1 MVPLQL
7 TLKGLYSY
15 KERQTINFEKL
26 TSSQLFG
33 IFGSVGCGKS
43 SILEAIMFVL
53 YDRSDRLN
61 KSGDNRYYNMLNLQ
75 SKELE
80 IDFIFLAESHSRGK
94 YRFCFSAK
102 RKNSDFE
109 KVEVKDRCQ
118 YQWKDEQW
126 VPLEVSD
133 ASEILGMTYDNFM
146 QAVIIPQGKFREFV
160 DQKPVARTQMLKELF
175 HLEKFDLGAKTGSLI
190 KRTELKITDI
200 RARLGEIGHV
210 SEEDISMHE
219 AELKELE
226 EDLYR
231 NRLLLDK
238 LEKECQQLEQLK
250 KLFDEIEATQQQ
262 WQNLKN
268 RSAHYHEKEERLKAY
283 IKACTHFNEKL
294 NLWSETLTEKGK
306 RAEEL
311 SGLHER
317 IKKGQQKL
325 SEAQKELEGKQA
337 AYAKREHSQ
346 QQCDD
351 LETVISI
358 RSLQDNLKKL
368 ETSVKKES
376 QAVEELAAYLTQQKE
391 MLGEKERELS
401 HLDNQLVHQRVLND
415 VFYWH
420 QTQRNLAQE
429 ISSYRQSLRQHQQ
442 DTETI
447 VQQKSSLLSKYDWAG
462 ENGSFEKF
470 YHLLNEQRTRLK
482 TAQRD
487 AQESLRDLLV
497 KEKLADYASNLKDG
511 APCPLC
517 GSTHHPAV
525 TQEHS
530 VSEEVARQRNKID
543 LLGKEEDN
551 LLRLEQS
558 VRALEGKH
566 QSITSVV
573 EEKKGLIKKAEE
585 KHEQHQEDFIWK
597 EYRQQTYEEVNKAV
611 QQFEKQQGQVIKLK
625 EQIAQ
630 LRRQYEQKE
639 EAWKLAQAKL
649 QEGKGEYIRIKAT
662 CDHQL
667 ASLRV
672 LQYDKLA
679 RHSDGNLQESLK
691 KGRQKL
697 QQIQSEY
704 ETAQKNFNEIDRGL
718 GMLEGKRETVQASLD
733 ELNTKA
739 EVLDLEIQDLCTAK
753 RFDSVQQ
760 VKDLLE
766 LELDTDAE
774 QQEIMRYQNQL
785 HNTEANLHKLR
796 AEAEGKVYDEP
807 VHKQA
812 IYSCQELKMEVQKL
826 QESSTLTRKHIIDMK
841 HKLEKCRDLQQA
853 LEQELLREANLKELA
868 GLFRGSGFVNYAS
881 TVLLDNLCRAANERF
896 MQLTKNN
903 LSLELNENN
912 EFVVRD
918 YLNNGRTRLLKTLSG
933 GQTFQAALCL
943 ALALAENVKS
953 LNQAK
958 QSFFF
963 LDEGFGSLDK
973 DALRVVFDTLKSLRK
988 EKRVVGIISHVEELQ
1003 QEVDVYLSIEND
1015 KERGSLVHCSW
1026 E

>member
-1 MVPLQL
+1 MIPLQL

-15 KERQTINFEKL
+15 KEKQTVNFEKL
-26 TSSQLFG
+26 TGSQLFG
-33 IFGSVGCGKS
+33 IFGAVGSGKS

-75 SKELE
+75 SNELE
-80 IDFIFLAESHSRGK
+80 IDFIFLTESHSRGK

-102 RKNSDFE
+102 RKKSDFE

-126 VPLEVSD
+126 VPLEISD

-175 HLEKFDLGAKTGSLI
+175 HLEKFDLGAKAGSLI
-190 KRTELKITDI
+190 KKSELRITDI

-210 SEEDISMHE
+210 SEEDISMQE

-226 EDLYR
+226 ESLYQ
-231 NRLLLDK
+231 NRLLLDR

-262 WQNLKN
+262 WQNLKS
-268 RSAHYHEKEERLKAY
+268 RSAHYQEKEKRLKAY

-294 NLWSETLTEKGK
+294 KLWSETLTEKGK
-306 RAEEL
+306 RAKEL

-325 SEAQKELEGKQA
+325 KEAQKERDEKQA

-368 ETSVKKES
+368 EDSGKKES
-376 QAVEELAAYLTQQKE
+376 KAVEELVAYLAQQKE
-391 MLGEKERELS
+391 LLGEKERELS

-420 QTQRNLAQE
+420 QTQRNLVQE
-429 ISSYRQSLRQHQQ
+429 ISTYRQSLHQHQQ
-442 DTETI
+442 ETEVI

-470 YHLLNEQRTRLK
+470 YHLLNEQRVRLK
-482 TAQRD
+482 AAQGE
-487 AQESLRDLLV
+487 AQESLRDLQV

-517 GSTHHPAV
+517 GSVHHPAIA
-525 TQEHS
+525 QEHS
-530 VSEEVARQRNKID
+530 VSEEVVRQRNKID
-543 LLGKEEDN
+543 LLSKEEDN

-566 QSITSVV
+566 QSVTSVV
-573 EEKKGLIKKAEE
+573 EEKKNLMKKAEE
-585 KHEQHQEDFIWK
+585 KYEQHQEGFIWK
-597 EYRQQTYEEVNKAV
+597 EYRQQTYEEINKAV

-625 EQIAQ
+625 EQVAQ

-639 EAWKLAQAKL
+639 EAWKQAQARL
-649 QEGKGEYIRIKAT
+649 QEGKDEYIRVKAT
-662 CDHQL
+662 CDSRL

-672 LQYDKLA
+672 LQYDKLV
-679 RHSDGNLQESLK
+679 RYSDANLQESLK

-697 QQIQSEY
+697 LQIQSEY
-704 ETAQKNFNEIDRGL
+704 ETAQKNFNEIDRAL
-718 GMLEGKRETVQASLD
+718 GMLEGKRETVQVSLD

-739 EVLDLEIQDLCTAK
+739 EVLDREIKELCTAK
-753 RFDSVQQ
+753 SFDSVQQ

-774 QQEIMRYQNQL
+774 QQEIMTYQNQL
-785 HNTEANLHKLR
+785 HNTEATLHKLR
-796 AEAEGKVYDEP
+796 AEAQGKVYDEP
-807 VHKQA
+807 AHKEA
-812 IYSCQELKMEVQKL
+812 MHSCQELKMEVQKL
-826 QESSTLTRKHIIDMK
+826 QESGALTRKDIIDMK

-973 DALRVVFDTLKSLRK
+973 NALRVVFDTLKSLRK

-1003 QEVDVYLSIEND
+1003 QEIDVYLSIEND